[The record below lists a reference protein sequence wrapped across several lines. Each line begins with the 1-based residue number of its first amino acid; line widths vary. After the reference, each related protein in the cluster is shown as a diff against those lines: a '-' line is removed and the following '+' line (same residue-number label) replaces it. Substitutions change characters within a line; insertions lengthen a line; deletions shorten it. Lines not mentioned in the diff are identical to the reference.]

1 VTTLLQTAG
10 FRSFA
15 TGYFFE
21 GKRKFYQFSGT
32 TLFALGLTT
41 ELSVFQRSVINRSF
55 ALNAMKLSICVRK
68 CALGSGLIVIAALLI
83 GNPVFAKRNDDL
95 VVMKNG
101 DRFTGEIKKLDR
113 GILYFKSSYML
124 ESVQLDW
131 AQVDKLESTDQFF
144 VTLQNGKRYTGGIEK
159 AGGAESQTPIVRL
172 DTEGRAIEIKQADVI
187 SIQQSEGSF
196 WSQLNGSIDYGLS
209 YSSGNS
215 ALSSSLGA
223 GAEYQRTKTYFALAT
238 SSQFSSQSSGP
249 STNRYTLDGQYF
261 RLLSPQWFYG
271 GLLDLLKS
279 DQQDLNLRTTI
290 GAAFGRTVIRTDR
303 TSLRVFAG
311 TVFSR
316 ERYFPQANMTPL
328 RQNAEGLLGAKFY
341 TFRFKVLDIRSSLF
355 VYPSLTDAGRVRIS
369 SDSNMHIELIKDF
382 YWDFHLYENFD
393 SRPPVQAKR
402 NDLGVITGLGWK
414 F

>member
-1 VTTLLQTAG
+1 MKIRKHVPVTSGTGHFFRCEAEVLPILGPHPVRARISGWLLFFRQPVAD
-10 FRSFA
+10 RSFVPNA
-15 TGYFFE
+15 MMLSISLRRFGL
-21 GKRKFYQFSGT
+21 S
-32 TLFALGLTT
+32 LGL
-41 ELSVFQRSVINRSF
+41 VVIL
-55 ALNAMKLSICVRK
+55 ALF
-68 CALGSGLIVIAALLI
+68 I
-83 GNPVFAKRNDDL
+83 GNQAYAKRNDDS

-101 DRFTGEIKKLDR
+101 DRFTGEIKKLDH

-131 AQVDKLESTDQFF
+131 VQVDKLESKDQFF
-144 VTLQNGKRYTGGIEK
+144 VGLQNGKRYTGGIEK
-159 AGGAESQTPIVRL
+159 VGATDSQPEVVRL

-196 WSQLNGSIDYGLS
+196 WSQLNGSVDYGLS

-215 ALSSSLGA
+215 ALNSSLGA
-223 GAEYQRTKTYFALAT
+223 GVEYQRTKTYVSLAT

-271 GLLDLLKS
+271 GLLDVLKS

-290 GAAFGRTVIRTDR
+290 GAALGRTVIRTER
-303 TSLRVFAG
+303 TSLRVFGG

-341 TFRFKVLDIRSSLF
+341 TFRFKVLDIQSSLF

-393 SRPPVQAKR
+393 SRPPVRAAR
-402 NDLGVITGLGWK
+402 NDLGVTTGLGWK

>member
-1 VTTLLQTAG
+1 VLRLPAIEE
-10 FRSFA
+10 SF
-15 TGYFFE
+15 
-21 GKRKFYQFSGT
+21 
-32 TLFALGLTT
+32 
-41 ELSVFQRSVINRSF
+41 V
-55 ALNAMKLSICVRK
+55 LNAMMHLICVRK
-68 CALGSGLIVIAALLI
+68 CPLSLGLLVIASWLV
-83 GNPVFAKRNDDL
+83 GNPAYAKRNDDL

-101 DRFTGEIKKLDR
+101 DRFTGEIKKLEH

-131 AQVDKLESTDQFF
+131 AQVDKLESKDQFF
-144 VTLQNGKRYTGGIEK
+144 VGLQNGKRYTGGIEK
-159 AGGAESQTPIVRL
+159 VGEVSQPAVVRL
-172 DTEGRAIEIKQADVI
+172 DTEGGGIEIKQADVI
-187 SIQQSEGSF
+187 SIQQSEGGF
-196 WSQLNGSIDYGLS
+196 WSQLNGSVDYGLS

-223 GAEYQRTKTYFALAT
+223 GVEYQRTKTYVSLAT

-316 ERYFPQANMTPL
+316 ERYFRQGNMTPL
-328 RQNAEGLLGAKFY
+328 QQNAEGLLGAKFY
-341 TFRFKVLDIRSSLF
+341 TFRFKVLDLRSSLF
-355 VYPSLTDAGRVRIS
+355 LYPSLTDAGRVRIS
-369 SDSNMHIELIKDF
+369 SDSNMHIELVKDF

-393 SRPPVQAKR
+393 SRPPVHAAR
-402 NDLGVITGLGWK
+402 NDLDVTTGLGWK
-414 F
+414 FCFVFTLQLKKEREK

>member
-1 VTTLLQTAG
+1 MIERTFV
-10 FRSFA
+10 S
-15 TGYFFE
+15 
-21 GKRKFYQFSGT
+21 
-32 TLFALGLTT
+32 
-41 ELSVFQRSVINRSF
+41 
-55 ALNAMKLSICVRK
+55 NAMMHLIFGRR
-68 CALGSGLIVIAALLI
+68 CAVNIGLLVIASLLG
-83 GNPVFAKRNDDL
+83 GNPADARRKDDL

-101 DRFTGEIKKLDR
+101 DRFTGEIKKLDH

-131 AQVDKLESTDQFF
+131 AQVDKLQSKDQFF
-144 VTLQNGKRYTGGIEK
+144 VALQNGKRYTGGIEK
-159 AGGAESQTPIVRL
+159 VGGTESQIPIVRL
-172 DTEGRAIEIKQADVI
+172 DTEGRAIEINQADVV
-187 SIQQSEGSF
+187 SIQQSEGSL

-223 GAEYQRTKTYFALAT
+223 GVEYQRTKSYVGIAT
-238 SSQFSSQSSGP
+238 SSQFSRQSSGP

-261 RLLSPQWFYG
+261 RSLSLRWFYG

-290 GAAFGRTVIRTDR
+290 GAAFGRSVIRTDR
-303 TSLRVFAG
+303 TRFWIFAG

-316 ERYFPQANMTPL
+316 ENYYPLKNTMPL
-328 RQNAEGLLGAKFY
+328 RQNAEGLLGAKFD
-341 TFRFKVLDIRSSLF
+341 TFRFKVLDIRSSLL
-355 VYPSLTDAGRVRIS
+355 VYPSLTDAGRVRLS
-369 SDSNMHIELIKDF
+369 SDSNMHIELVKDF

-393 SRPPVQAKR
+393 SRPPLDARR
-402 NDLGVITGLGWK
+402 NDLGVSTGLGWK

>member
-1 VTTLLQTAG
+1 MPL
-10 FRSFA
+10 
-15 TGYFFE
+15 
-21 GKRKFYQFSGT
+21 
-32 TLFALGLTT
+32 
-41 ELSVFQRSVINRSF
+41 
-55 ALNAMKLSICVRK
+55 ICVGR
-68 CALGSGLIVIAALLI
+68 CALSLGSLFIASLLF
-83 GNPVFAKRNDDL
+83 GNPADAKRNDDL

-101 DRFTGEIKKLDR
+101 DRFTGEIKKLDH

-131 AQVDKLESTDQFF
+131 AQVDKLESKDQFF
-144 VTLQNGKRYTGGIEK
+144 VALQNGKRYTGGIEK
-159 AGGAESQTPIVRL
+159 VGGTESLTPIVRL

-223 GAEYQRTKTYFALAT
+223 GVEYQRTKGYVGLTT
-238 SSQFSSQSSGP
+238 SSQFSSQSSGR

-303 TSLRVFAG
+303 TSLRIFAG

-328 RQNAEGLLGAKFY
+328 QQNAEGLLGAKFY
-341 TFRFKVLDIRSSLF
+341 TFRFKVLDLRSSLL

-382 YWDFHLYENFD
+382 YWDLHLYENFD
-393 SRPPVQAKR
+393 SRPPVHAAR
-402 NDLGVITGLGWK
+402 NDLGVTTGLGWK

>member
-1 VTTLLQTAG
+1 VTICYRRLVSGPIRHRLF
-10 FRSFA
+10 FRREAEVLPILGPLPVRVRISDRLSFS
-15 TGYFFE
+15 
-21 GKRKFYQFSGT
+21 RR
-32 TLFALGLTT
+32 L
-41 ELSVFQRSVINRSF
+41 VIDQSF
-55 ALNAMKLSICVRK
+55 VLNAMMPSICVRK
-68 CALGSGLIVIAALLI
+68 CALSTGLLVIAALFI
-83 GNPVFAKRNDDL
+83 GNPAYAKRNDDS

-101 DRFTGEIKKLDR
+101 DRFTGEIKKLDH

-124 ESVQLDW
+124 QSVQLDW
-131 AQVDKLESTDQFF
+131 VQVDKLQSKDQFF
-144 VTLQNGKRYTGGIEK
+144 IGLQNGKRYTGGIEK
-159 AGGAESQTPIVRL
+159 LGGTESQPAVVRL
-172 DTEGRAIEIKQADVI
+172 DTEGRAIEIKQTDVI

-215 ALSSSLGA
+215 ALNSSLGA
-223 GAEYQRTKTYFALAT
+223 GVEYQRTKTYVSLAT
-238 SSQFSSQSSGP
+238 SSQFSTQSSGR

-261 RLLSPQWFYG
+261 RSLSPQWFYG

-290 GAAFGRTVIRTDR
+290 GAAFGRTVKRTDR
-303 TSLRVFAG
+303 TSFLIFAG
-311 TVFSR
+311 TVFSH
-316 ERYFPQANMTPL
+316 ERYFPLANSKPL
-328 RQNAEGLLGAKFY
+328 QENAEGLLGAKFY
-341 TFRFKVLDIRSSLF
+341 TFRFKVLDLRSFLL

-393 SRPPVQAKR
+393 SRPPVHAAR
-402 NDLGVITGLGWK
+402 NDLGVTTGLGWK

>member
-1 VTTLLQTAG
+1 MVSL
-10 FRSFA
+10 
-15 TGYFFE
+15 
-21 GKRKFYQFSGT
+21 
-32 TLFALGLTT
+32 
-41 ELSVFQRSVINRSF
+41 
-55 ALNAMKLSICVRK
+55 ICLRR
-68 CALGSGLIVIAALLI
+68 CALGAGLLFIASL
-83 GNPVFAKRNDDL
+83 PVGSPLCAKRNDDL

-101 DRFTGEIKKLDR
+101 DRFTGEIKKLDH

-131 AQVDKLESTDQFF
+131 AQVDKLQSKDQFF
-144 VTLQNGKRYTGGIEK
+144 VGLQNGKRYTGGIEK
-159 AGGAESQTPIVRL
+159 VGGTESQPAVVRL
-172 DTEGRAIEIKQADVI
+172 DTEGLAIEIKQADVI

-215 ALSSSLGA
+215 ALNSSLGS
-223 GAEYQRTKTYFALAT
+223 GVEYQRTKTYVALAT
-238 SSQFSSQSSGP
+238 SSQFSTQSSGR

-261 RLLSPQWFYG
+261 RSLSPQWFYG

-290 GAAFGRTVIRTDR
+290 GAAFGRKMLRTER
-303 TSLRVFAG
+303 TSLLVFAG

-328 RQNAEGLLGAKFY
+328 QQNAEGLLGAKFY
-341 TFRFKVLDIRSSLF
+341 TFRFKVLDLRSSLF
-355 VYPSLTDAGRVRIS
+355 VYPSLTNTGRVRIS
-369 SDSNMHIELIKDF
+369 SDSDLHIELIKDF

-393 SRPPVQAKR
+393 SRPPVHAAR
-402 NDLGVITGLGWK
+402 NDLGVTTGLGWK